1 MSKNLV
7 IVESPAKAK
16 TIEETDRESIIND
29 LKTEIEELSLLVDEI
44 VDLATSTGY
53 KSENFANEDLSALAQ
68 QVADK
73 FYRRSGRVID
83 VLNSGETLRSMQRAA
98 MERAISNL
106 VDNAIKFSPE
116 GTNIV
121 ISVEGGTV
129 SVRDFGL
136 GVREDDKNQLFERF
150 FRSVDSRN
158 LPGSG
163 IGLSIVEEIILRHD
177 GRVFV
182 ESPQD
187 GPGTIVGFTI

>member
-1 MSKNLV
+1 
-7 IVESPAKAK
+7 
-16 TIEETDRESIIND
+16 
-29 LKTEIEELSLLVDEI
+29 
-44 VDLATSTGY
+44 
-53 KSENFANEDLSALAQ
+53 
-68 QVADK
+68 
-73 FYRRSGRVID
+73 
-83 VLNSGETLRSMQRAA
+83 

-136 GVREDDKNQLFERF
+136 GIREDDKNQLFERF